1 MTVKIFLII
10 DNQFF
15 NLCFVNNSILSGLLK
30 TLHPREKKAFLR
42 YVQSPYH
49 EARPEIARLAELLL
63 SSVPARE
70 RLSKEEAFPRV
81 FGNDQAYDDTRMRK
95 AMELLLRLLERFLV
109 TEQRE
114 REDFDFRLRLA
125 TLFVE
130 RKQEKLFNRIAAL
143 PLPFPAEETDW
154 TAEHFDQAA
163 RWHQL
168 LYNHRSATHRE
179 HDPLLYERVIH
190 YQTVALLAGRLRSA
204 CVFRTN
210 QKEKSVL
217 PVDPLLVWAVT
228 LAENYAG
235 LPLLK
240 TLFAALRA
248 LQDPAE
254 SAHFAD
260 FRDGLLQHPQCFS
273 FSDRRDLL
281 ILAINFCSKRYNDGD
296 NTLLDTQLDLYEHG
310 LREGLLLE
318 NDWVTGYTFTNI
330 ATLALIARRYERL
343 SQLIRDYGPKV
354 APRDRKD
361 AVAFNEA
368 RLHHALKEY
377 RPALILL
384 QQNVFDDLLLNLSAK
399 TVQAKCFYELE
410 EYDLLEAHLE
420 ALRKFIRR
428 HSEVGY
434 YGERYLNFIAALRR
448 VVKAD
453 PAEKSVLRSDMAAMP
468 VLAEKE
474 WLMEQV

>member
-1 MTVKIFLII
+1 M
-10 DNQFF
+10 NE
-15 NLCFVNNSILSGLLK
+15 SILSGLLK
-30 TLHPREKKAFLR
+30 TLEPREKKDFLR
-42 YVQSPYH
+42 YLRSPYH
-49 EARPEIARLAELLL
+49 ETRPEVVRLGELLTAP
-63 SSVPARE
+63 VPARE
-70 RLSKEEAFPRV
+70 RLSKETAFPLV
-81 FGNDQAYDDTRMRK
+81 FGEKRPYDDGRMRK
-95 AMELLLRLLERFLV
+95 TMEHLLRQLERFLV
-109 TEQRE
+109 TEQRR

-130 RKQEKLFNRIAAL
+130 RKQEKLFHRIAAL
-143 PLPFPAEETDW
+143 PLPFPPAETDW

-168 LYNHRSATHRE
+168 LYNHRSATRRE
-179 HDPLLYERVIH
+179 HDPLLYGRVIH

-204 CVFRTN
+204 CIFRTN

-217 PVDPLLVWAVT
+217 PVDPLLAWAVT

-240 TLFAALRA
+240 TLFAAFRA
-248 LQDPAE
+248 LQEPAE
-254 SAHFAD
+254 SAHFTA

-273 FSDRRDLL
+273 FADRRDLL

-296 NTLLDTQLDLYEHG
+296 STLLDTQLDLYEHG

-343 SQLIRDYGPKV
+343 SQLLRDYGPRI
-354 APRDRKD
+354 APRDRRD

-368 RLHHALKEY
+368 RLHHALKRY
-377 RPALILL
+377 RPALVLL
-384 QQNVFDDLLLNLSAK
+384 QQNAFDDLLLNLSAK

-434 YGERYLNFIAALRR
+434 YGERYLNFISALRR
-448 VVKAD
+448 VVKSG
-453 PAEKSVLRSDMAAMP
+453 PAETAALREDILSMP

-474 WLMEQV
+474 WLLEQVVA